1 MDNEDV
7 VNIYNGIFLSH
18 KKSEIVSFVEMW
30 MDLETVIQTEVSQ
43 EDKNKT
49 VLQALLA
56 LLWRTLRGLPVSFI
70 KEMPAEPGTC
80 LSFQLP

>member
-1 MDNEDV
+1 MEYYSALKRNE
-7 VNIYNGIFLSH
+7 IGSC
-18 KKSEIVSFVEMW
+18 VETW
-30 MDLETVIQTEVSQ
+30 MDLETVIQSEVSQ
-43 EDKNKT
+43 EDESKT

-80 LSFQLP
+80 LSFQLQ